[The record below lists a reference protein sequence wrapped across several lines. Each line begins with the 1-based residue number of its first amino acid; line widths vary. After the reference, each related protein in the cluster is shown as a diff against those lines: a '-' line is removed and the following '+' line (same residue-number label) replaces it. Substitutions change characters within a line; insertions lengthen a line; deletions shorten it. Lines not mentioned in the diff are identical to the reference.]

1 MRSYPLTTTLTPSNM
16 LQSFMR
22 YSAPRFRPSFTKGL
36 KVTTLVSLV
45 LLIVRIPAQALI
57 GVEYQMLL
65 GNPSNAAADTNN
77 HDHYLIQ
84 RTVQALDY
92 SDNLGLPV
100 WASWNLTA
108 SDIGTNTRSS
118 YITDTTLPPNFC
130 WVTSSDYN
138 GCGYDRGHLCPSK
151 DRTDTA
157 ANNDL
162 IFYMSNIMPQC
173 SVNNSGVWL
182 QFENYCRDLVQSTN
196 NYELLILCGP
206 SGFCGSRIN
215 TNGPVFIPD
224 YVWKMVVVVP
234 PGPGLATNRITTT
247 NRVIALKIPNDDS
260 ATNYWPA
267 YVTSVNQIQVDT
279 GFTFFTA
286 LPEDVA
292 AALRSKVDG
301 QTNPPPVI
309 VTFWPTNGSAGT
321 SITIT
326 GTNFASASAVAFNG
340 TVAAFTVLSDSVLT
354 TVVPTNAGCG
364 FVSVT
369 TPSGTAIST
378 HPFTVLNNGGTV
390 YTGTLAGWDVSGL
403 TNFGV
408 SPLPAT
414 TNATNLSV
422 SGLTRGSGVKLS
434 GSAASG
440 GWGGVG
446 FTNITA
452 VAAVDADQVATF
464 TITATNGYEVSFS
477 SVTRFDYYRS
487 ATGPTNGVLQF
498 RVGTGNF
505 NDITNLS
512 YATASDGASI
522 GTIDLSGFAAL
533 QEVGAN
539 TDVTFRIVNY
549 GGGSKGTW
557 YLYDTLGTTAPDLA
571 LQGVVTQVL
580 STNAPAAAPTLA
592 LATSTS
598 HQVILSLTGT
608 PGTNYV
614 VQAATDLTAPDWISL
629 WTNSAPFDFIE
640 TNAAVFSQR
649 YYRALLAP

>member
-1 MRSYPLTTTLTPSNM
+1 
-16 LQSFMR
+16 MR
-22 YSAPRFRPSFTKGL
+22 YGAARFHPNFANGL
-36 KVTTLVSLV
+36 KATTLVCLV
-45 LLIVRIPAQALI
+45 LLSARIPVPALI
-57 GVEYQMLL
+57 GFEYQLLL
-65 GNPSNAAADTNN
+65 GNPSSATADTNN
-77 HDHYLIQ
+77 HDHYLVQ

-108 SDIGTNTRSS
+108 SDLGTNSRSS
-118 YITDTTLPPNFC
+118 YITDTTLPPNFF
-130 WVTSSDYN
+130 WVTSSDYA

-162 IFYMSNIMPQC
+162 VFYMSNIMPQS

-206 SGFCGSRIN
+206 SGFSGARIH

-247 NRVIALKIPNDDS
+247 NRVIALKIPNNDS
-260 ATNYWPA
+260 ATNNWPS
-267 YVTSVNQIQVDT
+267 YVTSANQIQVDT

-309 VTFWPTNGSAGT
+309 VAFWPTNGCAGT
-321 SITIT
+321 SITLT
-326 GTNFASASAVAFNG
+326 GTNFAAASAVAFNG
-340 TVAAFTVLSDSVLT
+340 TIAAFTVLSDSVIT
-354 TVVPTNAGCG
+354 AVVPTNAGSGC
-364 FVSVT
+364 VSVS
-369 TPSGTAIST
+369 TPSGTAISN

-390 YTGTLAGWDVSGL
+390 YTGILAGWDVSGL

-414 TNATNLSV
+414 TNAANLSV
-422 SGLTRGSGVKLS
+422 SGLIRGSGVKLS
-434 GSAASG
+434 GSAALG

-452 VAAVDADQVATF
+452 AAAADADQVATF
-464 TITATNGYEVSFS
+464 TITATNGYQVSFS

-498 RVGTGNF
+498 RVGTGDF
-505 NDITNLS
+505 NYITNLL
-512 YATASDGASI
+512 YPTASDGASI
-522 GTIDLSGFAAL
+522 GTMDLSGIAAL

-539 TDVTFRIVNY
+539 TNVTFRIVNY

-557 YLYDTLGTTAPDLA
+557 YIYDTLDTTAPDLA

-598 HQVILSLTGT
+598 HQVTLTLTGT

-614 VQAATDLTAPDWISL
+614 VQAATTLSAPDWISL
-629 WTNSAPFDFIE
+629 CTNSAPFDFIE
-640 TNAAVFSQR
+640 TNATVSLQR
-649 YYRALLAP
+649 YYRALLAR